1 MRMVVPVAPAGPIS
15 FATPLLANCGAG
27 SRAPCVG
34 AMQAV
39 LPLLPLLP
47 PLPPL
52 PASPEAEPLDDSPE
66 PLSASSAGAK

>member
-27 SRAPCVG
+27 SLAPCVG

-52 PASPEAEPLDDSPE
+52 PASPEPLDDSPE